1 VQSIQPLVNLI
12 RSSPESTPTEEQQIY
27 EYIQDIARAV
37 DDTGDRT
44 YEAVKQLSNPALQK
58 HALPVV
64 EVLDECRR
72 DMLDIDIR
80 NGGRDNVPPLAFKTA
95 RALKELVL
103 RVDRIESG
111 ELTVEQTLKS
121 DF

>member
-1 VQSIQPLVNLI
+1 MQSIQPLVNLI
-12 RSSPESTPTEEQQIY
+12 RSSPESTPAEEQQIY

-44 YEAVKQLSNPALQK
+44 YETVKQLSNPALQK

-72 DMLDIDIR
+72 DMLDVDIR
-80 NGGRDNVPPLAFKTA
+80 NGGREKVPPLAFKTA
-95 RALKELVL
+95 RALKVCHFSPC
-103 RVDRIESG
+103 VYSPTI
-111 ELTVEQTLKS
+111 LTL
-121 DF
+121 